1 MISLAWLFAGAITG
15 LVLVS
20 VFTPPPRKV
29 MALPTPENEQSFH
42 TPHGCVEFQAK
53 EVECMPSATS
63 LNFIASENK

>member
-1 MISLAWLFAGAITG
+1 MISLLWMFIGAVTG

-29 MALPTPENEQSFH
+29 LALPTPDNKDMFH
-42 TPHGCVEFQAK
+42 TPHGCMVFESK

-63 LNFIASENK
+63 LNFIASEHK